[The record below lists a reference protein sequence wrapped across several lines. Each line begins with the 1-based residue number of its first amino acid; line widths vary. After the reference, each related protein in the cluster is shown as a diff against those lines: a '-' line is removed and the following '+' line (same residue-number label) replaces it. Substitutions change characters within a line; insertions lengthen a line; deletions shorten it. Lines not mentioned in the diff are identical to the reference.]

1 MDELCEQLESVESTQ
16 EGVKALYRQKKMVL
30 KQHYERI
37 KAAIKL
43 SIEKDLIELD
53 RREEQSIHCI
63 HQVKVQLDSERYNI
77 SSLREELTP
86 QTHSAMLQLP
96 EHEYR

>member
-1 MDELCEQLESVESTQ
+1 
-16 EGVKALYRQKKMVL
+16 MVL

-77 SSLREELTP
+77 SSLREEFTP
-86 QTHSAMLQLP
+86 QTQAGMCQLS
-96 EHEYR
+96 EQEYRQKCEQWKEGIAQAHSQKQRAIHLVE